1 MATPLSSCLQA
12 SLPEW
17 PGRLPPRLT
26 QLVLSPLTSSAAEA
40 AARAGSCTTFFGLRL
55 MALRRLRHLA
65 FHGLHEIHGG
75 ALRDLGAAAAS
86 LRHLISLHLVR
97 F

>member
-1 MATPLSSCLQA
+1 LLPSCLQV

-75 ALRDLGAAAAS
+75 ALRDLGAAAAA